1 MYLQYLNTIL
11 IRSRINK
18 GMLRL
23 ASSAAA
29 RPASEAVALQ
39 PRAAPQSHV
48 GTAVAHT
55 LTNVNAG

>member
-1 MYLQYLNTIL
+1 
-11 IRSRINK
+11 
-18 GMLRL
+18 MLRL

-55 LTNVNAG
+55 ITNVNAG